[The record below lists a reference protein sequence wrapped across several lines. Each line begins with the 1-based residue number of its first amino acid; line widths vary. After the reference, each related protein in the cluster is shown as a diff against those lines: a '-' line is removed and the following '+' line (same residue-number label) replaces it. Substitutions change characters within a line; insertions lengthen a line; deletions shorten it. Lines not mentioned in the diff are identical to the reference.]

1 MIDFSILV
9 NQMLYMLIV
18 GVKLMSE
25 NFLDVEPD
33 DNRFKNAKVILITA
47 DCSKSGVA
55 NPIDFIVNEGEGGH
69 IE

>member
-1 MIDFSILV
+1 
-9 NQMLYMLIV
+9 MLIV

-69 IE
+69 TE